1 MKRVKVFLIAA
12 WLCVGCTAGV
22 AQAQNTVKGSVVVI
36 SGAARHPAFRNILS
50 LDKQEQLTAKQVQ
63 LLGKAIQTD
72 PIAPALHTI
81 VTEPDLTYGE
91 LIARSTPAVTI
102 PWVRVA
108 RYIRTLGVAVAYRG
122 DVTACVKAV
131 ELLDETARFLS
142 TGTVSQLPQSWA
154 YRSRARELITF
165 TLSQAKTAEDLRYG
179 LEAAKC
185 FGYEPVSYDLE
196 RAIQTERK
204 YAPHLLVAE
213 GVLPPEKLDDITDLE
228 LLNAQQTN
236 YVNRKRK
243 LAQFSSKQ
251 ISTANRKAIRAGINQ
266 DIASV
271 SACVA
276 AGGSYEDWLRSVME
290 KRLKGYGNFQPELAE
305 TVDRVSWDLIVLVA
319 ARKLYR
325 LENDREA
332 DLADLVPKYLD
343 AIPRDPFDS
352 GGGTYRVSGPRVY
365 SFGHDGD
372 DDQGL
377 VRAYQFPPPGKDFG
391 YEGDLV
397 LSLPE

>member
-1 MKRVKVFLIAA
+1 M
-12 WLCVGCTAGV
+12 GV
-22 AQAQNTVKGSVVVI
+22 TQAQNTVKGSVVVI
-36 SGAARHPAFRNILS
+36 NGAARHPAFRNILS
-50 LDKQEQLTAKQVQ
+50 LDKQDRLTAKQIQ
-63 LLGKAIQTD
+63 QLGKAIQTD
-72 PIAPALHTI
+72 PVAPALHTI
-81 VTEPDLTYGE
+81 VSEPNLTYGE
-91 LIARSTPAVTI
+91 LIADSTAAVSI

-131 ELLDETARFLS
+131 ELLDDTARFLS

-165 TLSQAKTAEDLRYG
+165 TLSQAKTADDLRYG

-185 FGYEPVSYDLE
+185 FGYEPVEFDLE

-204 YAPHLLVAE
+204 YAPQLLVAE
-213 GVLPPEKLDDITDLE
+213 GALPPEKLENITDLE
-228 LLNAQQTN
+228 LLNAQRTT
-236 YVNRKRK
+236 YTNRKKK
-243 LAQFSSKQ
+243 LSQLTPKQ
-251 ISTANRKAIRAGINQ
+251 ITTANLKAIREGINR

-276 AGGSYEDWLRSVME
+276 AGGMYEDWLRSVVE
-290 KRLKGYGNFQPELAE
+290 KRLEGYGNFQPSLAE

-319 ARKLYR
+319 ARKLYK
-325 LENDREA
+325 LENDRDA
-332 DLADLVPKYLD
+332 DLADLVPKYVD
-343 AIPRDPFDS
+343 VVPRDPFNPS
-352 GGGTYRVSGPRVY
+352 GGTYRISGPRVY